1 MSVCSKTMMQ
11 PPYNTS
17 VTLNLSG
24 RHREYV
30 FIVLLFHL
38 ITFSFIGAYAQSHT
52 IKGDPNVG
60 EQENLNVFHQW
71 LKWNNPGSLLI
82 DGLRTKADELY
93 NLRDK
98 QTSPIS
104 TIEDWRARQLSIKS
118 QLRNIFRGLEVSS
131 PLNPKITGIIK
142 KDGYRIEKI
151 VFESSPGYYVTGCL
165 YIPYK
170 IKDKVPAVLHLMG
183 HDQEAF
189 RVELYEIINANL
201 ALKGIIVLTMDPP
214 GQGEMVQYYDT
225 ASNFSSIGYTVVEHC
240 YFGNQCFLTG
250 ISPAFYFV
258 QDAMRAIDYLVSRKD
273 VDPGRIGLTGFSG
286 GGTITSYLAALD
298 ERIKVSI
305 PCSWSTASRRQNETK
320 GTQDAE
326 TVLLNALPQGI
337 TFQDLLIVRAPKPS
351 LMTFVSRD
359 QYLSIQGA
367 REAFTEAKKVY
378 SAFGQPDLLDF
389 IEDDSKHW
397 LTPKIRNGIYSFF
410 LKHFNLDV
418 PASEVKV
425 DILSEKELWVTPTG
439 QVSTSFGSK
448 LVFDLNKL
456 EAAKLVSRLDSSRK
470 NNNNHIEQATKE
482 AMRLSG
488 YSRIASKEYSLFFN
502 GRYQRLHY
510 SVSKYAINRE
520 GQHPIPLLLFVPDDT
535 VKRHQALVYLHP
547 EGKHVDANPGGEIER
562 LVNKGFIVAATD
574 VLGTGET
581 KNKAVRN
588 LSVGYTAVLAGTSV
602 VGIRAGD
609 INTVAA
615 FLKGREDVD
624 PEKVG
629 GIAMGE
635 LCLPLI
641 HAAAFENLLSGIAL
655 VRSPLS
661 YQSIASNRF
670 YKIGPIIKD
679 EQNGRDPYELDF
691 SWGVAGAL
699 AFYDLSDLVAAIA
712 PRKILISD
720 PRDHLFKPAS
730 PKLTEKEM
738 AFPISVYALHKMSG
752 HFKITGKGE
761 ISSMIDWCFD
771 E

>member
-1 MSVCSKTMMQ
+1 MSLHVKTMSKTA
-11 PPYNTS
+11 YNFPITQS
-17 VTLNLSG
+17 LSCG
-24 RHREYV
+24 HRRCV

-38 ITFSFIGAYAQSHT
+38 LTFSFIGAHAQSHT
-52 IKGDPNVG
+52 IKGDPSVG
-60 EQENLNVFHQW
+60 EKENLNVFHQW

-82 DGLRTKADELY
+82 DDLRNKADELY
-93 NLRDK
+93 DLRDK
-98 QTSPIS
+98 QTSAIS
-104 TIEDWRARQLSIKS
+104 TIEDWKARQLSIKS
-118 QLRNIFRGLEVSS
+118 QLRNIFRGVEISS
-131 PLNPKITGIIK
+131 PLNPKIMGIIK

-165 YIPYK
+165 YIPDK
-170 IKDKVPAVLHLMG
+170 IKSKVPAVLHLMG

-201 ALKGIIVLTMDPP
+201 ALKGIIVLTIDPP

-225 ASNFSSIGYTVVEHC
+225 ASNFSSIGYTVVEHS

-258 QDAMRAIDYLVSRKD
+258 RDAMRAIDYLVSRKD
-273 VDPGRIGLTGFSG
+273 VDPDLIGLTGFSG
-286 GGTITSYLAALD
+286 GGTITTYLAALD

-326 TVLLNALPQGI
+326 TVLLNALPQGL
-337 TFQDLLIVRAPKPS
+337 TLQDLLIVRAPKPA
-351 LMTFVSRD
+351 LMNFVSRD

-367 REAFTEAKKVY
+367 REAFAETKKIY
-378 SAFGQPDLLDF
+378 SAFGQPDLLNF

-418 PASEVKV
+418 PATEVKV
-425 DILSEKELWVTPTG
+425 DNLSEKELWATPTG

-448 LVFDLNKL
+448 MVFDLNKV
-456 EAAKLVSRLDSSRK
+456 EAAKLVARLDSSRK
-470 NNNNHIEQATKE
+470 NNSNHIEQATKQ

-488 YSRIASKEYSLFFN
+488 YSGIAGKEYSLFFN
-502 GRYQRLHY
+502 GSYQRLHY

-520 GQHPIPLLLFVPDDT
+520 GQHPIPILLFVPDDA
-535 VKRHQALVYLHP
+535 VKRHQALVYLNP
-547 EGKHVDANPGGEIER
+547 EGKQADANPGGEIEK
-562 LVNKGFIVAATD
+562 LVNRGYIVAAVD

-581 KNKAVRN
+581 KNKAIRGLCIGN
-588 LSVGYTAVLAGTSV
+588 TAVLAGTSV
-602 VGIRAGD
+602 VGIRADD
-609 INTVAA
+609 INSVAA
-615 FLKGREDVD
+615 FLRGRQDVD

-629 GIAMGE
+629 AIAMGE

-641 HAAAFENLLSGIAL
+641 HAAAFDKLLSGIAL

-670 YKIGPIIKD
+670 YKIGPTIKD
-679 EQNGRDPYELDF
+679 EQNGRDPYELNF

-699 AFYDLSDLVAAIA
+699 TSYDLSDLVAAIA

-730 PKLTEKEM
+730 LQLTEKEM
-738 AFPISVYALHKMSG
+738 SFPISIYALRKISDN
-752 HFKITGKGE
+752 FKITGKGE
-761 ISSMIDWCFD
+761 ISSMIDWCF
-771 E
+771 EE